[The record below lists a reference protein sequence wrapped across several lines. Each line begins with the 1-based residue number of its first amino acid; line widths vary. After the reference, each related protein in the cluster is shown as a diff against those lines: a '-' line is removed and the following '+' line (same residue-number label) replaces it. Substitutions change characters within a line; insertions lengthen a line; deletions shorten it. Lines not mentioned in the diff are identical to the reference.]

1 MSSKVKPL
9 TVHLPLRALLILAVC
24 ACGLAAH
31 FIFEGLAPVDGQTGF
46 DLAAQAGH
54 THPACED
61 CEDDFVFSSPGH
73 LPVELFFTQPV
84 PQASARSFHPLI
96 SPLLPPPNA

>member
-9 TVHLPLRALLILAVC
+9 PVHLPLRALLILAVC
-24 ACGLAAH
+24 GLSVY

-54 THPACED
+54 AHPACED
-61 CEDDFVFSSPGH
+61 CEDDFVFFIPG
-73 LPVELFFTQPV
+73 
-84 PQASARSFHPLI
+84 
-96 SPLLPPPNA
+96 PPAC

>member
-54 THPACED
+54 AHPACED